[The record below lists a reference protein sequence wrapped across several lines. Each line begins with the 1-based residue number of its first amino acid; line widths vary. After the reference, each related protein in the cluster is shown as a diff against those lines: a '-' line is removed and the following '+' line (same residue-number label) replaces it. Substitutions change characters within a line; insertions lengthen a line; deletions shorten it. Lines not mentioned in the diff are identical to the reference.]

1 MKALVIQELGKAAV
15 IDIDEPMTR
24 PGYCKFKTVAVALNP
39 TDWRHIDILGQK
51 GSLVGCDYA
60 GIVTEIGPGCES
72 DIQVGDKIWGTCHG
86 ANNSNP
92 QDGAFAELI
101 SQRDDICGKIP
112 KNMSFEQAST
122 FGVGVI
128 SIGQVLYQSF
138 GFPLLPEQ
146 VFNPVTLLVSGGSTA
161 TGMLAIQF
169 AKLSGITVL
178 ATASPRNFD
187 FVKSLGAD
195 QVFDYNT
202 ESCGEEIRAYTNN
215 KLQYVFDAVS
225 NESTFNLC
233 AAALSSN
240 SAPALHFT
248 GLLPTDTF
256 PRKDVIVQNTLA
268 YTAGGERFFKFGITI
283 PAIPADY
290 EFAKVFLRLST
301 ELIDSGKIKPPI
313 EVGTG
318 GLYGVIDGLQ
328 LLREEKVSAKKLV
341 YLVADTDNST

>member
-1 MKALVIQELGKAAV
+1 MKALVIQELRKAAV
-15 IDIDEPMTR
+15 IDIDEPTSR
-24 PGYCKFKTVAVALNP
+24 PGYYKVKTVAVALNP
-39 TDWRHIDILGQK
+39 
-51 GSLVGCDYA
+51 SCDYA
-60 GIVTEIGPGCES
+60 GIVTEIGPSCES
-72 DIQVGDKIWGTCHG
+72 NIQVGDKIWGTCHG

-92 QDGAFAELI
+92 QDGAFAESI
-101 SQRDDICGKIP
+101 SQRDGICGKIP

-122 FGVGVI
+122 FGVGVT

-146 VFNPVTLLVSGGSTA
+146 VSTPITLLVSGGSTA

-169 AKLSGITVL
+169 AKLSLNYAKYYSRSSGITVL
-178 ATASPRNFD
+178 ATASPQNFD
-187 FVKSLGAD
+187 VVKSLGAD

-202 ESCGEEIRAYTNN
+202 ESCGEIIRTYTNN
-215 KLQYVFDAVS
+215 NLQYVFDAIS
-225 NESTFNLC
+225 NESTFHLC

-248 GLLPTDTF
+248 GLLPTDAF
-256 PRKDVIVQNTLA
+256 PRKDVVVQNTLA
-268 YTAGGERFFKFGITI
+268 YTAGGESFFKFGITI

-290 EFAKVFLRLST
+290 EFAKVFLRLSS
-301 ELIDSGKIKPPI
+301 ELIGSGKIKAPPI

-328 LLREEKVSAKKLV
+328 LLREEKVRAKKLV
-341 YLVADTDNST
+341 YLVADTDKST